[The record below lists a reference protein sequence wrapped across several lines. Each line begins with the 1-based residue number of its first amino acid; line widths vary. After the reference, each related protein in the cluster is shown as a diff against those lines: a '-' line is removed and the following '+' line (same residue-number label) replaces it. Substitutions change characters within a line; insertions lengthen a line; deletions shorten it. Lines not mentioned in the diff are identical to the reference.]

1 MKYRRAE
8 AANLCM
14 AAQEYDLRGAELMK
28 NLDLVMRDCNGIG
41 ADWMP
46 EVMTKLCTKLNPV
59 MEVPAA
65 IHDRMYVEGTSRNQ
79 ADLDFLTN
87 TLTVIRKRYAWWN
100 PWRYLM
106 MRRAVRYYSYLVMFG
121 DKAWEEARRKK

>member
-1 MKYRRAE
+1 MKYNQAE
-8 AANLCM
+8 AAELCM
-14 AAQEYDLRGAELMK
+14 AARKYNLKGAELMK

-65 IHDRMYVEGTSRNQ
+65 IHDRMYVECASRNQ

-87 TLTVIRKRYAWWN
+87 TLVVIRKKYAWWN

-121 DKAWEEARRKK
+121 DKAWEEAKKKK

>member
-14 AAQEYDLRGAELMK
+14 VAQEYELNGADYMK

-46 EVMTKLCTKLNPV
+46 YTMTQLCTKLNPV

-65 IHDRMYVEGTSRNQ
+65 IHDRMYAEGVSRNA

-87 TLTVIRKRYAWWN
+87 TIIVIRKTYGWWN
-100 PWRYLM
+100 PLRYIM
-106 MRRAVRYYSYLVMFG
+106 VRRAVRYYTYLQLFG
-121 DKAWEEARRKK
+121 DKAWKDAQKR